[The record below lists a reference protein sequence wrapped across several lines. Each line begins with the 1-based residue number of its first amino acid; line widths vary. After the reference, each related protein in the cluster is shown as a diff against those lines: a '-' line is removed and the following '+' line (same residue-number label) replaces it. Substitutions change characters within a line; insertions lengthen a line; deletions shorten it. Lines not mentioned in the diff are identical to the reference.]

1 MRHLLCILTVLFLSA
16 CAPKLYHADL
26 STNVSKDPVPNE
38 KGSFSILFDAKEDGN
53 PASISESLQN
63 AYRSNLQDAI
73 PHGCV
78 LSLSFDGKVEE
89 RYASLWYLGVL
100 IFLPL
105 WPAMP
110 REDDITILL
119 KSDLI
124 CDSAIVETAEL
135 REEEH
140 PRLFWYGPYR
150 NGYIQE
156 RADMIHL
163 KLIARL
169 RQTLL
174 QNTPVDETI
183 RSDIY

>member
-1 MRHLLCILTVLFLSA
+1 
-16 CAPKLYHADL
+16 
-26 STNVSKDPVPNE
+26 
-38 KGSFSILFDAKEDGN
+38 
-53 PASISESLQN
+53 
-63 AYRSNLQDAI
+63 
-73 PHGCV
+73 
-78 LSLSFDGKVEE
+78 
-89 RYASLWYLGVL
+89 
-100 IFLPL
+100 
-105 WPAMP
+105 MP